1 MSLGYFE
8 TLNTLNADGT
18 ALTAAARASL
28 TQGAGATGARFTLP
42 GNSLRIGDCLK
53 VIASGRISCVVT
65 TPGTARFDLSFGGVA
80 NFDTLAMN
88 LNIVAK
94 TNVAWFLEILGTV
107 KAIGTTANIF
117 WQGKWDSEAVI
128 ASPLPTVG
136 GSGGFLV
143 PYNTPPAIGPNFDST
158 VALLVDFQ
166 FTQTV
171 ATGSCTLHQY
181 MFAKMTSSGF

>member
-8 TLNTLNADGT
+8 TLISLNADGT
-18 ALTAAARASL
+18 ALTAAARASM
-28 TQGAGATGARFTLP
+28 TQGAGATGARYTMP
-42 GNSLRIGDCLK
+42 GNSLRVGDLLK
-53 VIASGRISCVVT
+53 IIASGRISCAVT
-65 TPGTARFDLSFGGVA
+65 TPGTARFDLSFAGVA

-94 TNVAWFLEILGTV
+94 TNVGWFLEVLGTV
-107 KAIGTTANIF
+107 RAVGTTANIL
-117 WQGKWDSEAVI
+117 WQGKWDSEAAI

-136 GSGGFLV
+136 GSGGFVV
-143 PYNTPPAIGPNFDST
+143 PYNTAPVVGANFDST
-158 VALLVDFQ
+158 VALLVDLQ

-181 MFAKMTSSGF
+181 LFAKMTSTGF